1 MGKHLNTAINR
12 ISRSPYQTIAAVSI
26 LTMTLFLASV
36 LFLLSAGSQAV
47 LRYFETRPQ
56 INAFFKAEYVP
67 PAQEI
72 DRLESQLKSTGLVKS
87 FRYVSKDDA
96 LIIYKDLNKSD
107 PLLLEAVTA
116 SMLPASVEISANKPG
131 DLTLLADQLKIEP
144 QIDDVRYAQD
154 IVGTLTRWTNS
165 VRIIGVSLVGTNIL
179 ITFVII
185 LLIIGVKVAN
195 RREEIVI
202 LQLVGASRS
211 YISAPFIY
219 EGIIYGLIGAVIAW
233 GVTYLIL
240 LYSMPFL
247 VSFLAGIP
255 ILPPPIIFMF
265 ELLGGEMLLGAL
277 VGGFGGLIATRR
289 YLKT

>member
-1 MGKHLNTAINR
+1 MGKLLNTAINR
-12 ISRSPYQTIAAVSI
+12 ISRSPYQTLAAVSI
-26 LTMTLFLASV
+26 MTMTLFLFSI

-47 LRYFETRPQ
+47 LNYFETRPQ
-56 INAFFKAEYVP
+56 INAFFKSEYIP
-67 PAQEI
+67 PQTDI
-72 DRLESQLKSTGLVKS
+72 DRIESQLRSTGLMKS
-87 FRYVSKDDA
+87 FKYVTKEAA
-96 LIIYKDLNKSD
+96 LVIYKDLNKSD

-116 SMLPASVEISANKPG
+116 SMLPASLEVTANKPA
-131 DLTLLADQLKIEP
+131 DLPKLADQLKLES

-165 VRIIGVSLVGTNIL
+165 VRIIGIALVGTNVL

-185 LLIIGVKVAN
+185 LLIIGVKVAS

-202 LQLVGASRS
+202 LQLVGATRG
-211 YISAPFIY
+211 YISAPFVY

-255 ILPPPIIFMF
+255 ILPPPILFMF

-277 VGGFGGLIATRR
+277 VGGFGGFIATRR